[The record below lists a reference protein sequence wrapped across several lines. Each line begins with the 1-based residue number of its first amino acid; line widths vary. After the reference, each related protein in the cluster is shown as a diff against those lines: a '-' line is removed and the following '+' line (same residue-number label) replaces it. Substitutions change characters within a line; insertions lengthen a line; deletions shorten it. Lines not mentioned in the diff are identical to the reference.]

1 MKYIVALQN
10 KADMLKAK
18 ALGMVAKKEGQTT
31 IEYVMIIG
39 VIVVVAGL
47 AMVAMRSLVPDVFE
61 SIKAKIL
68 GGINNAN

>member
-18 ALGMVAKKEGQTT
+18 LTNKAGQNTV
-31 IEYVMIIG
+31 EYVMMLG
-39 VIVVVAGL
+39 VVLVVAGL
-47 AMVAMRSLVPDVFE
+47 AMVAMRSMMPEVFE

-68 GGINNAN
+68 GGINNINS